1 MLTAL
6 KLASGLLISS
16 KKRENHIEQKFSI
29 VGNNENVPNPQLD
42 FTLFNIGHGTKLCT
56 FCVVTL
62 MYTPVL

>member
-29 VGNNENVPNPQLD
+29 VGNNENVQILSWILPFL
-42 FTLFNIGHGTKLCT
+42 T
-56 FCVVTL
+56 
-62 MYTPVL
+62 